1 MKFFKF
7 IMISLIM
14 FFIVGCSKVNSV
26 NIYKKNIP
34 IYNENNTISITEL
47 DKIYEKF
54 NFGFGGNE
62 LFRYL
67 TKEGINT
74 YRQAKNN
81 ESFLYTALK
90 VEEKG
95 ILYIFLEKLDGKY
108 GVSYL
113 LLKNNES
120 LHTSEDFDG
129 IKIEKSKKED
139 VMKVDENTK
148 YNTLYTSLIGT
159 ITTHFLTD
167 DIILQIYYTTDSLLQ
182 VTHIKRA
189 KKENSIGYIQG
200 ITDVDWY

>member
-1 MKFFKF
+1 
-7 IMISLIM
+7 M

-34 IYNENNTISITEL
+34 MYNENNTISITEL

-67 TKEGINT
+67 AKEGINT

-120 LHTSEDFDG
+120 LHTSEDFGD

>member
-1 MKFFKF
+1 
-7 IMISLIM
+7 M
-14 FFIVGCSKVNSV
+14 FFMVGCSKVNSV

-34 IYNENNTISITEL
+34 IYNENSTISITKL

-54 NFGFGGNE
+54 NFGFGGSE

-74 YRQAKNN
+74 YRQSKNN
-81 ESFLYTALK
+81 ELFLYTALK

-120 LHTSEDFDG
+120 LHTSEDFDD

>member
-1 MKFFKF
+1 
-7 IMISLIM
+7 M

-67 TKEGINT
+67 AKEGINT

-120 LHTSEDFDG
+120 LHTIEDFDD

>member
-1 MKFFKF
+1 
-7 IMISLIM
+7 M
-14 FFIVGCSKVNSV
+14 FFMVGCSKVNSV

-159 ITTHFLTD
+159 ITTHFLAD

>member
-1 MKFFKF
+1 
-7 IMISLIM
+7 M